1 MSATMA
7 LAEQEKIAPRS
18 SSGCFM
24 RDGGTEKGYL
34 AFNEILISA
43 CMEHWKEL
51 GRKLP
56 QPFLS

>member
-1 MSATMA
+1 MA